1 MSSSAHPHHCAT
13 NDTQPGPPPE
23 SFGHQDQSES
33 LSARL
38 NQEVFCPGRH
48 LGPPREQPATAADN
62 AVLPALH
69 FSDASS
75 ARAQS
80 DSHNTSSND
89 NRATSS
95 NDNTN
100 TVGDTTSSV
109 TSSQPI
115 DINITFN
122 PNITNTLDSSHD
134 HQDSSSSPHDGT
146 DQWHQ
151 ADSGSQISDRQ
162 FTQAMMESLIR
173 FENML
178 AQQMMRFEQQMLTR
192 SPYQNNNLDAW
203 FGTPQ
208 PPQVVVI
215 QMPET
220 GSGNANAGDTNSGGI
235 RLPEL
240 PGLPQLP
247 NLPELPRLPQLP
259 GLPNLPG
266 QPGAHAGDSSGGNN
280 GGIQLPGLPQLPNL
294 PRLPELPTPGHGLP
308 SLPGLPFSGGSDS
321 GNNRDPISNI
331 VGDLFGW

>member
-1 MSSSAHPHHCAT
+1 MSSSAHPNHCAT
-13 NDTQPGPPPE
+13 NDTQFSPPPE
-23 SFGHQDQSES
+23 SLGHHDQSES
-33 LSARL
+33 LSSRL

-48 LGPPREQPATAADN
+48 LGPPREQPPTAADN

-75 ARAQS
+75 AGAHS
-80 DSHNTSSND
+80 DSRN
-89 NRATSS
+89 TSS

-100 TVGDTTSSV
+100 KVGDTTSSV
-109 TSSQPI
+109 TNSQPI

-122 PNITNTLDSSHD
+122 PNITNTLDLHHD
-134 HQDSSSSPHDGT
+134 HDDSTPSHHDGT
-146 DQWHQ
+146 DQNGQ
-151 ADSGSQISDRQ
+151 PESRSEISDRQ

-173 FENML
+173 FETML
-178 AQQMMRFEQQMLTR
+178 MQQMMRFEQQMIAR
-192 SPYQNNNLDAW
+192 NPYQNNNLDAW
-203 FGTPQ
+203 FGNPQ
-208 PPQVVVI
+208 PPQVIVV
-215 QMPET
+215 QMPEA
-220 GSGNANAGDTNSGGI
+220 GSGNASGGDTNHGGI

-266 QPGAHAGDSSGGNN
+266 LPGANAGDSSGGSN
-280 GGIQLPGLPQLPNL
+280 GGIQLPGM
-294 PRLPELPTPGHGLP
+294 PRLPELPVPGRGLP